1 MVIFSSMKQFWPG
14 SSPKGSSLSIFTT
27 SMKNATF
34 WGASH
39 ICRMK
44 LDFEWFLFST
54 EFALKMHIFT
64 LEKFWPTSALILTWP
79 NLSFNYPGSPPK
91 GVFQISPDFLFYR
104 LRHEGSFQVLLVFL
118 PHFSLLKP
126 NVLTLAYCIPCWV
139 SSTYKILFHGF
150 PKYV

>member
-1 MVIFSSMKQFWPG
+1 MVIFSGMMQFWLG

-39 ICRMK
+39 VCRMK
-44 LDFEWFLFST
+44 IDFEWFLFST

-79 NLSFNYPGSPPK
+79 NFSLDHPLSPCK
-91 GVFQISPDFLFYR
+91 GVFPISPDFLFYR
-104 LRHEGSFQVLLVFL
+104 LRQEGSFQILLVFL
-118 PHFSLLKP
+118 SHFSLSKP
-126 NVLTLAYCIPCWV
+126 KVLTLAYWIPCYKC
-139 SSTYKILFHGF
+139 STSKTLFHGF